1 MNVLD
6 GHVWLCLPDRC
17 QFVNAVLSSSFP
29 DFARARVLVAGD
41 LMLDR
46 YWTGAT
52 RRISP
57 EAPVPVVHVG
67 SVEDRP
73 GGAANVALNLA
84 ALGARATLVGV
95 TGTDTAADILAARLA
110 DQGVVARFHRR
121 ADVPTI
127 TKLRV
132 LSHHQQLIRLDFE
145 ESLAPIGEDPLPAMV
160 AGLLAESDLLL
171 LSDYAKG
178 TLADPQRLIATAR
191 ALGKPVL
198 VDPKGRDFGRYRGAT
213 LLTPNR
219 HELED
224 VVGRCDDDAMLVA
237 KGQRLRA
244 DLSLDALLVTLG
256 ERGMLLLRADA
267 EALHLP
273 TRAREV
279 FDVTGAGDT
288 VIATLAAALGAG
300 LGIADACTLA
310 NCAAGLA
317 VGKLGT
323 ATVGAAELARAY
335 QGVEWQTVLDQE
347 ALIDAVAA
355 ARAAGERVV
364 MTNGC
369 FDILHEG
376 HVSYLQQAKRLGDRL
391 IVAVNDDASVR
402 RLKGEGRPI
411 NGVEQRMAVL
421 AGLASVD
428 WVCPFGEDT
437 PASLIC
443 RVQPDILVKGGDY
456 RPDAIAGA
464 ECVRARGGEVRV
476 LDFLPG
482 RSTSRIIG
490 SIRDA

>member
-1 MNVLD
+1 LNL
-6 GHVWLCLPDRC
+6 LPPR
-17 QFVNAVLSSSFP
+17 SFP
-29 DFARARVLVAGD
+29 DFTGARILVAGD

-46 YWTGAT
+46 YWSGDT

-57 EAPVPVVHVG
+57 EAPVPVVHVAR
-67 SVEDRP
+67 VEDRP

-84 ALGARATLVGV
+84 ALGSRVTLTGV
-95 TGTDTAADILAARLA
+95 TGDDEAADILSAGLSERGI
-110 DQGVVARFHRR
+110 QTRIHRR

-145 ESLAPIGEDPLPAMV
+145 APLTPLGEDPLPRLISTAL
-160 AGLLAESDLLL
+160 GESDLMV

-178 TLADPQRLIATAR
+178 TLADPEQLIEAAR

-198 VDPKGRDFGRYRGAT
+198 VDPKGLDFTRYRGAT

-219 HELED
+219 AELEAIVGVCSDD
-224 VVGRCDDDAMLVA
+224 VALVER
-237 KGQRLRA
+237 GQRLRA
-244 DLSLDALLVTLG
+244 DLHLEAMLVTLG
-256 ERGMLLLRADA
+256 ERGMLLLRADT

-300 LGIADACTLA
+300 VELSEACALA
-310 NCAAGLA
+310 NCAAGVA

-323 ATVGAAELARAY
+323 ATVTSRELQRAY
-335 QGVEWQTVLDQE
+335 QGSEWHTLLDQD
-347 ALIDAVAA
+347 ALLDAVET
-355 ARAAGERVV
+355 ARSAGERIV

-376 HVSYLQQAKRLGDRL
+376 HVAYLQQAKRLGDRL
-391 IVAVNDDASVR
+391 IVAVNDDASVS
-402 RLKGEGRPI
+402 RLKGPDRPI
-411 NGVEQRMAVL
+411 NRVEQRMAVL

-428 WVCPFGEDT
+428 WVCAFGEDT
-437 PASLIC
+437 PETLIC
-443 RVQPDILVKGGDY
+443 RVKPDLLVKGGDY
-456 RPDAIAGA
+456 RPEEIAGA
-464 ECVRARGGEVRV
+464 ECVRANGGEVRV
-476 LDFLPG
+476 LDLLPG
-482 RSTSRIIG
+482 RSTTRILG
-490 SIRDA
+490 TIRGE